1 MKNVHPVYGAG
12 IQTHNLWNMSLLPWP
27 LDQGSRPSFQKLAQY
42 SYIGPNPGWDIWGV
56 FGSGDWKF
64 AYPLPRVHI
73 DYRTKLEGFEATY
86 LQTAAATFW
95 ATFGNI
101 WATFY
106 FNIWSHLLLG
116 GVILNERP
124 NQCDQKKSPNVY
136 KNCPRMI
143 SLEKWWIF
151 DTFTKI
157 AFECGRIG
165 QINCCLRL

>member
-64 AYPLPRVHI
+64 ACPLPRVHI

-101 WATFY
+101 WATFISTSGHTLTDY
-106 FNIWSHLLLG
+106 RLRYCRCVQFWSWPVESFATLS
-116 GVILNERP
+116 VSWDLNS
-124 NQCDQKKSPNVY
+124 CW
-136 KNCPRMI
+136 C
-143 SLEKWWIF
+143 F
-151 DTFTKI
+151 
-157 AFECGRIG
+157 
-165 QINCCLRL
+165 CL

>member
-12 IQTHNLWNMSLLPWP
+12 IQTQPLKHESPPMATRPGLPP
-27 LDQGSRPSFQKLAQY
+27 FLSKV
-42 SYIGPNPGWDIWGV
+42 GPIFLHRSKSWVGHLRV

-64 AYPLPRVHI
+64 ACPLPRVHI

-106 FNIWSHLLLG
+106 FNIWSHFDRPPSALLSLCA
-116 GVILNERP
+116 ILILTSGKFCNIIGLMR
-124 NQCDQKKSPNVY
+124 
-136 KNCPRMI
+136 
-143 SLEKWWIF
+143 LEQLLMLLPL
-151 DTFTKI
+151 T
-157 AFECGRIG
+157 
-165 QINCCLRL
+165 LP